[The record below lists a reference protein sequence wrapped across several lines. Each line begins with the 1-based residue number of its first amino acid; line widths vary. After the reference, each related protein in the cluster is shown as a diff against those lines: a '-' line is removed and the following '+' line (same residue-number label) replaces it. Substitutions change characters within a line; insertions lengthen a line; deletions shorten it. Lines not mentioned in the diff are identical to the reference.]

1 MIQLVVNGLTR
12 ENNPT
17 DRNGL
22 TRENGQQHKMIESI
36 KMI

>member
-1 MIQLVVNGLTR
+1 MIRLVVNGLTR

-22 TRENGQQHKMIESI
+22 ARENGSAA
-36 KMI
+36 